1 MTKLKS
7 LLLGIAMLGG
17 ALTGCGSQTATTD
30 TTVYGQIVNVEGEKI
45 TIKVAE
51 LSNNQRV
58 FGQDKIEG
66 QLILT
71 GKEQIVTVSDK
82 TEIKKQDMDKGEGT
96 FQDIY
101 VGSMV
106 DLRVEGSN
114 GKELTILSG
123 NAENEQAAG
132 SSTGKIEL
140 TGSLQ
145 VDGKGENSEKE
156 SISTS
161 KENQNAV
168 LVKNAGTL
176 SMTEAK
182 LTKTGDKTSAD
193 ESSFY
198 GVNAVLTTTAGSET
212 SLSKSKLTSNS
223 EGANGIFATGKG
235 ALIHASDLTIDTSG
249 NNSQGVEATYGG
261 RINAQKLQIGTRGM
275 RSAPVSA
282 GRGGGSV
289 TVKEG
294 TVSSSGEGSPC
305 IYSAGAVIA
314 EDLEGRAGKSP
325 AAIVD
330 GNSSLSLINCKLTSG
345 SEEGVMLYQGISNG
359 VPEGTARLKATD
371 SVLSMITEGPMF
383 YITNTNS
390 EISLKNTDLKFPGNI
405 LAMVTKNPAGKQ
417 GVVDNKGGN
426 LMLTATEQE
435 LTGDIV
441 CDEVST
447 AVVNLSQNAIL
458 KGAVNNN
465 KKAKSIEVYLSETAK
480 WKLTGDSYV
489 TGIEN
494 EDDTFSNIK
503 SNGYSIY
510 YDNSNQINN
519 WLGGKTIMLKDGG
532 KVAPNKE

>member
-1 MTKLKS
+1 MTKLKG
-7 LLLGIAMLGG
+7 LLLGIALLGG
-17 ALTGCGSQTATTD
+17 VSTGCGSQAD
-30 TTVYGQIVNVEGEKI
+30 TTYTIVYGQIVNMEGGKI

-51 LSNNQRV
+51 LSDNQRTL
-58 FGQDKIEG
+58 GQDKIEG

-71 GKEQIVTVSDK
+71 GKEQTVTVSDK
-82 TEIKKQDMDKGEGT
+82 TEIKRQGMQEGEGT
-96 FQDIY
+96 LKDIY

-106 DLRVEGSN
+106 DLRMEGSN

-123 NAENEQAAG
+123 NAENEETTG

-140 TGSLQ
+140 TGFLQ
-145 VDGKGENSEKE
+145 VDGKGESSEKE
-156 SISTS
+156 SISTN

-198 GVNAVLTTTAGSET
+198 GVNAVLATTAGSET
-212 SLSKSKLTSNS
+212 SLSKSKLTSDS

-235 ALIHASDLTIDTSG
+235 ALIHASDLKIDTAG
-249 NNSQGVEATYGG
+249 DNSQGMEATYGG
-261 RINAQKLQIGTRGM
+261 RINAQKLQIATRGM

-289 TVKEG
+289 TIKEG

-314 EDLEGRAGKSP
+314 ENLEGHAGKSP
-325 AAIVD
+325 GAIVD
-330 GNSSLSLINCKLTSG
+330 GNSSLSLINCRLTSG
-345 SEEGVMLYQGISNG
+345 AQEGVMLYQGISNSI
-359 VPEGTARLKATD
+359 PDSTAKLKAVD
-371 SVLSMITEGPMF
+371 STLSMLTEGPMF

-417 GVVDNKGGN
+417 GVVDNKGAN
-426 LMLTATEQE
+426 LTLTATEQE

-447 AVVNLSQNAIL
+447 AVVNLSQNTVL

-465 KKAKSIEVYLSETAK
+465 KKAKSIEVYLSEAAK

-519 WLGGKTIMLKDGG
+519 WLGGKTITLEDGG